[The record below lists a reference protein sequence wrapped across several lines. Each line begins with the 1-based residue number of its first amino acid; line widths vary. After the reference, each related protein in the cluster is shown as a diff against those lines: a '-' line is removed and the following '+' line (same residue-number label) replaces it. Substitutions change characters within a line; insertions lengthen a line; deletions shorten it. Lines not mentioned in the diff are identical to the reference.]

1 MAKME
6 PITATALKEK
16 LKKEK
21 TVEVSRM
28 SFRIRKIPL
37 LLLAEESD
45 DLWEL
50 ARQGQEILTQKI
62 KTLLASPTLPRMRR
76 ILLKG
81 VVEPSLTELDVEDAV
96 SVDLVLSDYQLSS
109 SLYIHIVNFSLES

>member
-1 MAKME
+1 MHTISAN
-6 PITATALKEK
+6 ALREK

-21 TVEVSRM
+21 VVEINKM
-28 SFRIRKIPL
+28 AFRIRKIPL

-50 ARQGQEILTQKI
+50 ARQGQEVLTQKI
-62 KTLLASPTLPRMRR
+62 KALLASPTLPRMHR

-81 VVEPSLTELDVEDAV
+81 VVQPRLTEIDAEEAV
-96 SVDLVLSDYQLSS
+96 DVDLVLSDYQLSS
-109 SLYIHIVNFSLES
+109 SLYIHIINFSLET

>member
-1 MAKME
+1 ME
-6 PITATALKEK
+6 PTTATVLKEK

-21 TVEVSRM
+21 TVEVAKM
-28 SFRIRKIPL
+28 TFRIRKIPL

-62 KTLLASPTLPRMRR
+62 KGLLASPTLPRMRR

-81 VVEPSLTELDVEDAV
+81 LVQPRLTELDVDDAV

>member
-1 MAKME
+1 ME
-6 PITATALKEK
+6 PVTASVLKEK
-16 LKKEK
+16 LKREK
-21 TVEVSRM
+21 TVEISKM
-28 SFRIRKIPL
+28 AFRIRKIPL

-50 ARQGQEILTQKI
+50 ARQGQEVLTQKI
-62 KTLLASPTLPRMRR
+62 KALLASPTLPRMRR

-81 VVEPSLTELDVEDAV
+81 VVQPRLTEMDDGEAV

>member
-1 MAKME
+1 MVTLE
-6 PITATALKEK
+6 PVSAGALKEK

-21 TVEVSRM
+21 VIEISKM
-28 SFRIRKIPL
+28 AFRIRKVPL

-50 ARQGQEILTQKI
+50 ARQGQEVLTQKI

-81 VVEPSLTELDVEDAV
+81 LVAPQISEMEDDESV
-96 SVDLVLSDYQLSS
+96 PVDLLLVDYHLSS
-109 SLYIHIVNFSLES
+109 SLYIAIVNLSLEN

>member
-1 MAKME
+1 ME
-6 PITATALKEK
+6 PVSANTLKER

-21 TVEVSRM
+21 AIEIAKMV
-28 SFRIRKIPL
+28 FRIRKIPL

-50 ARQGQEILTQKI
+50 ARQGQEVLTQKI

-81 VVEPSLTELDVEDAV
+81 VVAPRISEMDDEDSV
-96 SVDLVLSDYQLSS
+96 PVDLLLVDYHLSS
-109 SLYIHIVNFSLES
+109 SLYIAIVNLSLES

>member
-1 MAKME
+1 MKME
-6 PITATALKEK
+6 PVTATALKEK

-21 TVEVSRM
+21 VVEVSRM
-28 SFRIRKIPL
+28 VFRIRKIPL

-45 DLWEL
+45 DLWDL
-50 ARQGQEILTQKI
+50 ARQGQEILTQRI
-62 KTLLASPTLPRMRR
+62 KALLASPTLARMRR

-81 VVEPSLTELDVEDAV
+81 VVEPSLTELDDKETVG
-96 SVDLVLSDYQLSS
+96 VDLLLSDYQLSS